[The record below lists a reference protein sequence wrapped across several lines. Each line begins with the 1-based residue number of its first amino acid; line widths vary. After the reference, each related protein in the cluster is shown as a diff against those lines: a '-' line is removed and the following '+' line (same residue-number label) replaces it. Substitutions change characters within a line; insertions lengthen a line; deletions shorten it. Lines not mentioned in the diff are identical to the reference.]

1 MNLMPTD
8 NDPNTNHFPPLKWL
22 WFILAWLSFV
32 TGFIGAFLP
41 ILPTTPFLILAAFL
55 FSKSSPRFHAWIMNL
70 PMAGDAVRDWQHNRV
85 INIRAKIL
93 CGSMILLS
101 FFLIWRSAGIPLVI
115 QILVTVIL
123 GSVGIFVLTR
133 KSRV

>member
-1 MNLMPTD
+1 M
-8 NDPNTNHFPPLKWL
+8 KWL

-32 TGFIGAFLP
+32 IGFIGAFLP

-55 FSKSSPRFHAWIMNL
+55 FSKSSPRFHTWIMGL
-70 PMAGDAVRDWQHNRV
+70 PVAGDAVRDWQRNRV
-85 INIRAKIL
+85 INLRAKFL

-101 FFLIWRSAGIPLVI
+101 LFLIWRSAGIPLVI

-123 GSVGIFVLTR
+123 GSVGTFVLTR